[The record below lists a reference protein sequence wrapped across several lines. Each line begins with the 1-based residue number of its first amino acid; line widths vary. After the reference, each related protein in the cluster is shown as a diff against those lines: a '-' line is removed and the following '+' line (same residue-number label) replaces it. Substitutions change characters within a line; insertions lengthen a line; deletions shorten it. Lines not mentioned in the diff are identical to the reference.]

1 MYWSKIAELEGDE
14 VAILG
19 VVVSVFENCIIVED
33 GTGRARV
40 YHDRAAELKPRD
52 IVYVVGSLISSG
64 EFKEV
69 QAYAIARVSGID
81 ISLLRSVELLR
92 RKVSGVVEGVEDA
105 Q

>member
-1 MYWSKIAELEGDE
+1 MYWRKIAELEGGE

-19 VVVSVFENCIIVED
+19 VVVSVFENCLVVED

-40 YHDRAAELKPRD
+40 YHDKAPEFKPRD
-52 IVYVVGSLISSG
+52 LVYLVGSLISSG

-69 QAYAIARVSGID
+69 QAYAIANLSGID
-81 ISLLRSVELLR
+81 ISLLRKVELLR
-92 RKVSGVVEGVEDA
+92 RKVLNVVEGVEDA